1 MAVASG
7 HTARS
12 GAESKNP
19 VEITL
24 KAASRDPSASLG
36 TTSMIGVRG
45 LKKRIGAQEILRGVD
60 MSVAAGETL
69 VIIGRSGGGK
79 SVLLKNLVGLMQPDA
94 GEIWIDGQNIIGLTE
109 RQLAGVRRKVGILFQ
124 GGALFDSMTVEENIA
139 FPLREAGERDAQV
152 ITQKISEMLEVIEL
166 EGQEKKLPVNLSG
179 GMKKRVGLARAII
192 NRPSCILYDEPTA
205 GLDPV
210 VSDSINRL
218 IRRLQERFHVTSVV
232 VTHDMKSAFHIG
244 DHIAYLHEGRIYFY
258 GTPEE
263 IRASSDPLIQD
274 FLLGRAA
281 LAE

>member
-1 MAVASG
+1 
-7 HTARS
+7 
-12 GAESKNP
+12 
-19 VEITL
+19 
-24 KAASRDPSASLG
+24 
-36 TTSMIGVRG
+36 MIAVRG
-45 LKKRIGAQEILRGVD
+45 LKKKIGAQEILRGVD

-79 SVLLKNLVGLMQPDA
+79 SVLLKTLIGLMQPDA
-94 GEIWIDGQNIIGLTE
+94 GEIWIDGQNILGLGE
-109 RQLAGVRRKVGILFQ
+109 RQLAGIRRKVGILFQ

-139 FPLREAGERDAQV
+139 FPLWEAGERDPAVVRQNIV
-152 ITQKISEMLEVIEL
+152 EMLEVIEL
-166 EGQEKKLPVNLSG
+166 EGQEKKMPVNLSG

-192 NRPSCILYDEPTA
+192 SRPSCILYDEPTA

-232 VTHDMKSAFHIG
+232 VTHDMKSAFHVG

-263 IRASSDPLIQD
+263 IQASPDPLIQD
-274 FLLGRAA
+274 FLIGRGT
-281 LAE
+281 LVD